1 MLECGNA
8 GFDPLLKSG
17 GQNCCDA
24 QHGFFSTVV
33 ECDPRPEVRWRRG
46 EILPRWA
53 ETLDLT
59 YDH

>member
-24 QHGFFSTVV
+24 QHGFFSTM
-33 ECDPRPEVRWRRG
+33 W
-46 EILPRWA
+46 
-53 ETLDLT
+53 
-59 YDH
+59 